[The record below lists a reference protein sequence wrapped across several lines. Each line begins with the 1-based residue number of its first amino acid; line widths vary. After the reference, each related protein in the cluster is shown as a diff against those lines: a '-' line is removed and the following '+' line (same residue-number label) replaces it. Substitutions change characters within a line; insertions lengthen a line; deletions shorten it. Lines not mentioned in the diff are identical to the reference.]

1 MVIISNKVSHQQ
13 KSTKCRGIKYTNWHY
28 FFLTKLENPI
38 TWCCILL
45 LQWSTEYFVYL
56 FRGTQAFIMITRVG
70 DIISNLHKKLI
81 ILQLNCYFLFSTQ
94 ETEPPEP
101 FTGDMSATWRSN
113 CSAAAAGSRRK
124 TWTEDERRGLW
135 TFVGKVETKDI
146 IGILPPE

>member
-1 MVIISNKVSHQQ
+1 
-13 KSTKCRGIKYTNWHY
+13 
-28 FFLTKLENPI
+28 
-38 TWCCILL
+38 
-45 LQWSTEYFVYL
+45 
-56 FRGTQAFIMITRVG
+56 MITRLG

-81 ILQLNCYFLFSTQ
+81 ISQLNCCFFFSTQ

-101 FTGDMSATWRSN
+101 FTGDMAATWRSN
-113 CSAAAAGSRRK
+113 CSAAAARSRRK